1 VYFDECTSLSYNI
14 NEWGRF
20 KLSIDMN
27 IEKQYLDLLDNILK
41 NGQFTPDRTGTGT
54 ISIPHAML
62 THDMSEGFPLF
73 TTKRIAWKTVK
84 VELEGFIKGIT
95 DKHWYQER
103 GCKIWDE
110 WCNPMLIPWWMT
122 QPGHEDERKEY
133 QLNENRLGKIYGY
146 QWRQFGQSQTQ
157 RGKDQLQRVLDTLIK
172 NPTDRRMLVSAWN
185 PSELDEMALPP
196 CHYAWQ
202 VTVLCGKLHLN
213 WVQRSCDMFLGIPFN
228 IASYGL
234 LLEILAKY
242 AGLQPGT
249 LTGFL
254 TNVHVYSNHVE
265 QVKEQL
271 SRTPFDLPTL
281 SMEPT
286 GVVDWTYEN
295 ATLANY
301 QHHPAIKAPV
311 AV

>member
-1 VYFDECTSLSYNI
+1 
-14 NEWGRF
+14 
-20 KLSIDMN
+20 MN
-27 IEKQYLDLLDNILK
+27 IENQYLDLLANILS
-41 NGQFTPDRTGTGT
+41 NGQYTQERTGTGT

-62 THDMSEGFPLF
+62 SHDMSKGFPLL
-73 TTKRIAWKTVK
+73 TTKRIAWKSVK

-95 DKHWYQER
+95 NKAWYQER

-110 WCNPMLIPWWMT
+110 WCNPILIPWWMT

-133 QLNENRLGKIYGY
+133 QLSEDRLGKIYGY
-146 QWRQFGQSQTQ
+146 QWRNFGLSQTQ
-157 RGKDQLQRVLDTLIK
+157 RGKDQLQMVLDTLIK

-185 PSELDEMALPP
+185 PLELNEMALPP

-202 VTVLCGKLHLN
+202 VSVIGGKLHLN
-213 WVQRSCDMFLGIPFN
+213 WVQRSCDLFLGIPFN

-242 AGLQPGT
+242 AGLQPGI

-254 TNVHVYSNHVE
+254 TNAHIYSNHVE

-271 SRTPFDLPTL
+271 SRTSYDLPMLTL
-281 SMEPT
+281 QSSN
-286 GVVDWTYEN
+286 VFDWSHDL
-295 ATLANY
+295 ATLEGY
-301 QHHPAIKAPV
+301 KHHPSIKAPV
-311 AV
+311 AI